1 MKTKK
6 IEFHTGA
13 VIYTMSQFPEL
24 QPIFANEGRFYGT
37 GLMRNL
43 LLIAESRESAGK
55 MRLHLVR
62 LLRNHIETSPEK
74 LSAYK
79 VLLAELKSTEE
90 RQENEFAIKI
100 VGSGTKE
107 DIIRELETMAS
118 VIRAYTLEELRNG
131 IEEENSC
138 TMLTTDLP
146 ETYE

>member
-1 MKTKK
+1 MKAKK
-6 IEFHTGA
+6 IQFHTGA

-74 LSAYK
+74 LAYYK
-79 VLLAELKSTEE
+79 VILQEQLTTEE
-90 RQENEFAIKI
+90 RQEKEFAIKI

-107 DIIRELETMAS
+107 DVIRELELMAS
-118 VIRAYTLEELRNG
+118 VIRSYTLEELRNG
-131 IEEENSC
+131 IEDENPC
-138 TMLTTDLP
+138 TILSTNLP